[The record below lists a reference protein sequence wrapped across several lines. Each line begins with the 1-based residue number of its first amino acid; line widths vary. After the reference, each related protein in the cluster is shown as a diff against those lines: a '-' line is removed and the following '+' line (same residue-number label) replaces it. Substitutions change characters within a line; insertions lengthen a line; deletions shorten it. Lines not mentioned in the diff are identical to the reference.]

1 VSIIIVKQQKIMMG
15 TISTKDVIRV
25 KHMIGAKE
33 IMIMIANVNASVN
46 VSVIN
51 MTAVRKVIVVHQYVK
66 VADQL
71 KRMEV
76 SILI

>member
-1 VSIIIVKQQKIMMG
+1 MMG
-15 TISTKDVIRV
+15 TISMKDVIRV
-25 KHMIGAKE
+25 KEMIGAKE